1 MNKSYKVISSTTR
14 PWVVYKTIG
23 LYVHIKKRI
32 KWVTGFYILLIYL
45 IRIYWN
51 YFILNILK
59 LHIDM
64 TIIYT
69 DTMYLQIVM
78 SVLYYLCPV
87 CMEELVSTLL
97 EDTTV
102 SVLTEELAHIVVMVG
117 IEPLSIFFFKYFNFI
132 FICLLNNW
140 VLCTNKKKV

>member
-1 MNKSYKVISSTTR
+1 
-14 PWVVYKTIG
+14 
-23 LYVHIKKRI
+23 
-32 KWVTGFYILLIYL
+32 
-45 IRIYWN
+45 
-51 YFILNILK
+51 
-59 LHIDM
+59 M
-64 TIIYT
+64 TNIYT

-117 IEPLSIFFFKYFNFI
+117 IEPLSIFFFK
-132 FICLLNNW
+132 CL
-140 VLCTNKKKV
+140 